1 METSMIDYIGFRVWG
16 YRSTG
21 CLELPDVSNHAV
33 GLTCLQCGQLVTVQ
47 ASGNAPKDLMP

>member
-1 METSMIDYIGFRVWG
+1 METSILDYIGFRVWG
-16 YRSTG
+16 YRSIG

-47 ASGNAPKDLMP
+47 ASGNAPKDLTP